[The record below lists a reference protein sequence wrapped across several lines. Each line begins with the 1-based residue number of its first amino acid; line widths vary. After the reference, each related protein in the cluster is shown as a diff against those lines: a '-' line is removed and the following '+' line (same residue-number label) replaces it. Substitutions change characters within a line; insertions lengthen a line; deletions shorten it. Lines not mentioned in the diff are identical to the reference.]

1 MEFDFNRSL
10 TLEND
15 HALLRSL
22 NQNDFEKL
30 LPFSENEPNLW
41 DFSLTPASGVKNL
54 KNYIKNALDAREKKE
69 AYPFLVID
77 KKKKLVAGCTRFY
90 GINLKHDV
98 LSLGYTWYGK
108 DFQRTGLN
116 RNCKYLLLTY
126 AFDTLSCERVEFR
139 ADFRNKKSID
149 AMINIGCTIEGVLRN
164 NCKASFG
171 RRDSI
176 VLSILRDEWFKKV
189 KKRLE
194 TKLY

>member
-69 AYPFLVID
+69 AYTFLVID

-126 AFDTLSCERVEFR
+126 AFETLRCEI
-139 ADFRNKKSID
+139 A
-149 AMINIGCTIEGVLRN
+149 
-164 NCKASFG
+164 
-171 RRDSI
+171 
-176 VLSILRDEWFKKV
+176 
-189 KKRLE
+189 
-194 TKLY
+194 